1 MEAVG
6 QVLVALSAVV
16 DAASV
21 AVVVESGVE
30 SVESGTARKTE
41 YQEKVKTPLITAG
54 VNPRQRVSCPY

>member
-41 YQEKVKTPLITAG
+41 YQEKVKTPLTAG